1 MFFGFFSSLM
11 SLFDFRHI
19 GLIQIDQIVIIS
31 LHELIL
37 GTFFLLSNVEECSL
51 FIFKRIVLFRI
62 NNFINIIFLSLNA
75 EIDVTITFKISLNI
89 VANWILLMGTFFIE
103 HLSIKLLSFLQHLSV
118 LWFHVHSIKLFIVH
132 FCDEV
137 LSLLEIID
145 SFVCSLLFFFQ
156 FYDAILY
163 LASLVVHFFILYDST
178 HHFVLW
184 RYLTH
189 DWALSSS
196 KICILWLVGRCWW
209 SWLRLFHID
218 IKIYL

>member
-89 VANWILLMGTFFIE
+89 VAN
-103 HLSIKLLSFLQHLSV
+103 
-118 LWFHVHSIKLFIVH
+118 
-132 FCDEV
+132 
-137 LSLLEIID
+137 
-145 SFVCSLLFFFQ
+145 
-156 FYDAILY
+156 
-163 LASLVVHFFILYDST
+163 
-178 HHFVLW
+178 
-184 RYLTH
+184 
-189 DWALSSS
+189 
-196 KICILWLVGRCWW
+196 
-209 SWLRLFHID
+209 
-218 IKIYL
+218 